1 MLGVAI
7 DTCAATASF
16 AIADSEGRVL
26 WEKTYPQGI
35 RVADVLL
42 PDLQDLLLEAA
53 IQFDG
58 GLGRIVVT
66 IGPGSFTGQR
76 LGLAV
81 AQGLAASSRGSEL
94 YGLTSLHAA
103 LLTHGV
109 PSGSRSDCI
118 VVADARRGQ
127 IYQQPFSSDLKPRGA
142 CTIAP
147 SEELADQSISSTT
160 RILALDPV
168 SVEIAR
174 AAYPANELV
183 LDNVGEGT
191 AARLVVIGDLA
202 SVGVGKVERL
212 RPLYL
217 KPPDAAPAKSA
228 GLRST

>member
-26 WEKTYPQGI
+26 GEKTYAQGT

-103 LLTHGV
+103 LLTREV
-109 PSGSRSDCI
+109 RSGNSSDCI
-118 VVADARRGQ
+118 VVTDAKRGQ
-127 IYQQPFSSDLKPRGA
+127 IYQQTFSSDLKPRGA

-147 SEELADQSISSTT
+147 SEELVDHSTSSTT
-160 RILALDPV
+160 QVLALDHV
-168 SVEIAR
+168 AVEIAR

-183 LDNVGEGT
+183 LDSVSEGT
-191 AARLVVIGDLA
+191 AARLIAIGDLA
-202 SVGVGKVERL
+202 SVGVEKVERL